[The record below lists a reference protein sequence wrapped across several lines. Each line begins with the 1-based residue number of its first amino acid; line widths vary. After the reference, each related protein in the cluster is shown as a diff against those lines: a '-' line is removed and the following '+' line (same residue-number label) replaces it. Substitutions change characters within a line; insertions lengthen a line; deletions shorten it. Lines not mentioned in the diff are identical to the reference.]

1 MFGGAAGTAIDSV
14 LNALTRDQRDNVVS
28 LYLYGS
34 LSSGTYQAG
43 QSDINLLLLVKDDA
57 SIHRLRDTLRPVW
70 LNQSEV
76 LKRTPLI
83 TTADVLRRHLS
94 FNPGLAHH
102 LLQNGSLLHGKPWLP
117 EIPGYDMVE
126 HLSHLA
132 RIALHASAAI
142 APSLLSEREIA
153 GPIADLRSLTRQLF
167 GLEVQ
172 QGENATVLLGQI
184 EADILSRMERH
195 PSLFWKDK
203 RVPDA
208 PPLVSDLRA
217 IYEFENHLILLL
229 PDLGPSYVSD
239 RITTIDWDAVA
250 SRISGQYRGLWVT
263 TAAQLRLILQY
274 DSAADYQLS
283 TYNHAWGLNPL
294 SDIQADSKH
303 IFRSFGRLPS
313 SLLVDKLPSAY
324 IQSEDPDLSMLVHDL
339 QNKLLH
345 VQLKNELLCRIRKW
359 PITKPPDP
367 LPERYQPP
375 QTRIDAICRHLNWWS
390 EYYYSL
396 MQESRKNSIG

>member
-1 MFGGAAGTAIDSV
+1 MSGGAAVTAIDS
-14 LNALTRDQRDNVVS
+14 LLSALTRDHRDNVVS

-34 LSSGTYQAG
+34 LSSGTYQPG
-43 QSDINLLLLVKDDA
+43 QSDINLLILVNDDA
-57 SIHRLRDTLRPVW
+57 SIHRLRNTLRTVW
-70 LNQSEV
+70 LSQGEV

-83 TTADVLRRHLS
+83 ATSGALRRHIS

-102 LLQNGSLLHGKPWLP
+102 LLQSGSLVYGKPWLP
-117 EIPGYDMVE
+117 EIPSYDMVE
-126 HLSHLA
+126 HLSQLA
-132 RIALHASAAI
+132 RIAMHASAAI

-153 GPIADLRSLTRQLF
+153 GPVADLRSLTRQLF
-167 GLEVQ
+167 GLEVK
-172 QGENATVLLGQI
+172 EAESATALLGQI

-195 PSLFWKDK
+195 PSLFWRDK

-217 IYEFENHLILLL
+217 IYEYENHLILLL
-229 PDLGPSYVSD
+229 PDLGPSYVAD
-239 RITTIDWDAVA
+239 RITKIDWDAVA
-250 SRISGQYRGLWVT
+250 ARITGQYRGLWVT

-274 DSAADYQLS
+274 DSAADYLLS

-294 SDIQADSKH
+294 SDIQAESKH

-313 SLLVDKLPSAY
+313 SLLVDSLPSAY

-345 VQLKNELLCRIRKW
+345 VQLQNELLCRIKEW
-359 PITKPPDP
+359 PITKPPEP
-367 LPERYQPP
+367 LPERYLPP
-375 QTRIDAICRHLNWWS
+375 QTRIDAIYRHLEWWS
-390 EYYYSL
+390 DYYFSL
-396 MQESRKNSIG
+396 MQDSHKKSN